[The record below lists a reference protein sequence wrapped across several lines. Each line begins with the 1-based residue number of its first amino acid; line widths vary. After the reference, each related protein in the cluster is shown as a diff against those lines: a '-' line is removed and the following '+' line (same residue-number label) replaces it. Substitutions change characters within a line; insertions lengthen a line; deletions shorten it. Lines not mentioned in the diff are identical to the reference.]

1 MSRSEDPDAAPVRGR
16 LEGFRRAYTEAI
28 LAADEAR
35 AHEVVREAVTAGATA
50 AEIDEHVIAPALWHV
65 GELWRRGDITVAEE
79 HLATE
84 ISIRVLTLQREAR
97 RVVRGRG
104 EYRVL
109 LGTPAGERHDVALR
123 MVANLLDAAG
133 YETLW
138 LGSDIPAEEFA
149 VCAGR
154 LAPDVVCLS
163 VSDRSRTGELQRAIE
178 RIRHHAPQ
186 AGYVIGGR
194 GLSSPRS
201 TSPDTRACAHVSD
214 AIDAADAVMKR
225 ATFN

>member
-1 MSRSEDPDAAPVRGR
+1 MSRSEDPDAAPVHGR
-16 LEGFRRAYTEAI
+16 LDRSRRAYTEAI
-28 LAADEAR
+28 LGADEVR
-35 AHEVVREAVTAGATA
+35 AHEVVHEAVTAGATA
-50 AEIDEHVIAPALWHV
+50 AEVDEHVIAPALWRV
-65 GELWRRGDITVAEE
+65 GELWQSGAITVAEE
-79 HLATE
+79 HIATE

-97 RVVRGRG
+97 RVVRGRR
-104 EYRVL
+104 EYRVV

-163 VSDRSRTGELQRAIE
+163 VSDRGRAAELHCVMD
-178 RIRHHAPQ
+178 RIRLHAPH

-194 GLSSPRS
+194 GLSVPQSNRL
-201 TSPDTRACAHVSD
+201 DTQACAHVSD

-225 ATFN
+225 APFN